1 MTGALR
7 GQLAESLSAF
17 RDVFRNADL
26 RRLELAWAGSVAG
39 EWSYVV
45 ALAVFAYQAG
55 GATAVGLVGVI
66 RFLPSAVAA
75 PFTALLGDRYP
86 RARVMLGT
94 DIVRAVALAVAAA
107 AVFADAPAGAIYG
120 LAGFVSLV
128 STAFQPAQAAL
139 LPSLARRPEELT
151 AANVA
156 SSTIE
161 SVGSFAG
168 PALGGVLLAVTGTG
182 VVFAATAGTFAWS
195 ALLVARI
202 GAGER
207 KEREV
212 AVGGGRARTA
222 LAGFRTIGSEPRLR
236 LLVGLYAAQTL
247 VAGALNVLIVVTAL
261 ELLDLG
267 ESGVGFLNSAVGAG
281 GLAGVVVALALVGRR
296 RLASDFRL
304 GLILWGVPIVL
315 IGVWPE
321 QASVFALLAL
331 LGVGNTLVD
340 VAGLTLLQRAVPD
353 EVLAR
358 VFGVL
363 ESLVVGTI
371 GLGAVAAPLLV
382 AMLGIRGALIAT
394 GALLPLLAVL
404 TWRRLARI
412 DTALAVPER
421 QLALLRA
428 LPLFAPLPAAAIEH
442 LAASLIPVTA
452 APGAEIIRQGEGGD
466 RFYVVAE
473 GEVDVAV
480 DGAPGARLGPGE
492 SFGEIALL
500 RDVPRTATV
509 TAAGEASLYALERDE
524 FIAAVTGHPAS
535 AAAAD
540 AVVATRLGSLRPG
553 MASV

>member
-1 MTGALR
+1 MTGVLR
-7 GQLAESLSAF
+7 GQVAESLSAF

-353 EVLAR
+353 DVLAR

-480 DGAPGARLGPGE
+480 DGAPGARLGPGD

-509 TAAGEASLYALERDE
+509 TAAGEASLFALERDE

>member
-1 MTGALR
+1 MTNAPR
-7 GQLAESLSAF
+7 EQLAESLSAF
-17 RDVFRNADL
+17 RDVFRNPDL

-55 GATAVGLVGVI
+55 GAAAVGLVGVI
-66 RFLPSAVAA
+66 RFLPAAVVA
-75 PFTALLGDRYP
+75 PFTALLGDRY
-86 RARVMLGT
+86 RRERVMLAA
-94 DIVRAVALAVAAA
+94 DLVRTLALAAA
-107 AVFADAPAGAIYG
+107 AVAIFVEAPAGAVYA

-139 LPSLARRPEELT
+139 LPALARRPEELT

-168 PALGGVLLAVTGTG
+168 PALGGILLAVTGTG
-182 VVFAATAGTFAWS
+182 VVFAVTSGAFLWS
-195 ALLVARI
+195 AFLVARI
-202 GAGER
+202 RSQDVRER
-207 KEREV
+207 SRS
-212 AVGGGRARTA
+212 APGLARTA
-222 LAGFRTIGSEPRLR
+222 FAGFATIAREGSLR
-236 LLVGLYAAQTL
+236 IVVGLYAAQTL

-267 ESGVGFLNSAVGAG
+267 ESGVGFLNSAVGLG
-281 GLAGVVVALALVGRR
+281 GLVGAAAALALVGRR
-296 RLASDFRL
+296 RLASDFRA
-304 GLILWGVPIVL
+304 GLILWGVPIAL
-315 IGVWPE
+315 IGIWPE
-321 QASVFALLAL
+321 PAPALVF
-331 LGVGNTLVD
+331 LGILGLGNTLVD
-340 VAGLTLLQRAVPD
+340 VAGLTLLQRAVPE

-371 GLGAVAAPLLV
+371 GLGAVIAPVLI
-382 AMLGIRGALIAT
+382 AGLGIRGALVAT
-394 GALLPLLAVL
+394 GALLPILAAL

-412 DTALAVPER
+412 DAALVVPER
-421 QLALLRA
+421 QLELLRA
-428 LPLFAPLPAAAIEH
+428 LPLFSPLPYAAIEH
-442 LAASLIPVTA
+442 LAASLIPLEVSR
-452 APGAEIIRQGEGGD
+452 GAEIVRQGEAGD

-480 DGAPGARLGPGE
+480 NGVHLTTLGPGE

-509 TAAGEASLYALERDE
+509 AAENEASLYALERDE

-535 AAAAD
+535 AEAAD
-540 AVVATRLGSLRPG
+540 AVVAARLASLRPG

>member
-7 GQLAESLSAF
+7 GQLAESISAF

-86 RARVMLGT
+86 RERVMLGA
-94 DIVRAVALAVAAA
+94 DLVRAFTLAVAAA

-168 PALGGVLLAVTGTG
+168 PALGGLLLALTGTG
-182 VVFAATAGTFAWS
+182 VVFAATAATFAWS
-195 ALLVARI
+195 AVLVARI
-202 GAGER
+202 RAGKRDER
-207 KEREV
+207 Q
-212 AVGGGRARTA
+212 AAAGDGRARTA
-222 LAGFRTIGSEPRLR
+222 LAGFRLIGSEARLR

-247 VAGALNVLIVVTAL
+247 VAGALNVLIVITAL

-267 ESGVGFLNSAVGAG
+267 EAGVGFLNSAVGAG

-321 QASVFALLAL
+321 RATVFALLAL
-331 LGVGNTLVD
+331 LGIGNTLVD

-353 EVLAR
+353 DVLAR

-382 AMLGIRGALIAT
+382 AVLGVRGALVAT
-394 GALLPLLAVL
+394 GALLPLLAAL

-412 DTALAVPER
+412 DAALTVPQR
-421 QLALLRA
+421 QLDLLRA

-442 LAASLIPVTA
+442 LAASLIPVEVSA
-452 APGAEIIRQGEGGD
+452 GGEIVRQGDPGD
-466 RFYVVAE
+466 RFYVVSE
-473 GEVDVAV
+473 GEVEVAV
-480 DGAPGARLGPGE
+480 DGARGATLRACD

>member
-7 GQLAESLSAF
+7 GQLAESISAF

-86 RARVMLGT
+86 RERVMLGA
-94 DIVRAVALAVAAA
+94 DLVRAFTLAVAAA

-168 PALGGVLLAVTGTG
+168 PALGGLLLALTGTG
-182 VVFAATAGTFAWS
+182 VVFAATAATFAWS
-195 ALLVARI
+195 AVLVARI
-202 GAGER
+202 RAGKRDER
-207 KEREV
+207 Q
-212 AVGGGRARTA
+212 AAAGDGRARTA
-222 LAGFRTIGSEPRLR
+222 LAGFRLIGSEARLR

-247 VAGALNVLIVVTAL
+247 VAGALNVLIVITAL

-267 ESGVGFLNSAVGAG
+267 EAGVGFLNSAVGAG

-321 QASVFALLAL
+321 RATVFALLAL
-331 LGVGNTLVD
+331 LGIGNTLVD

-353 EVLAR
+353 DVLAR

-382 AMLGIRGALIAT
+382 AVLGVRGALVAT
-394 GALLPLLAVL
+394 GALLPLLAAL

-412 DTALAVPER
+412 DAALTVPQR
-421 QLALLRA
+421 QLDLLRA

-442 LAASLIPVTA
+442 LAASLIPVEVSA
-452 APGAEIIRQGEGGD
+452 GGEIVRQGDPGD
-466 RFYVVAE
+466 RFYVVSE
-473 GEVDVAV
+473 GEVEVAV
-480 DGAPGARLGPGE
+480 DGARGATLRAGD

>member
-480 DGAPGARLGPGE
+480 DGAPGARLGPGD

>member
-480 DGAPGARLGPGE
+480 DGAPGARLGPGD

-509 TAAGEASLYALERDE
+509 TAAGEASLFALERDE